1 MPLKFKS
8 RLLAHLGHETYT
20 PAPPEQVAR
29 DLRVP
34 TDEFAEFMQAV
45 RDLTT
50 AGDIVYAKDHSL
62 TLPRMGDEIVGT
74 LRKNPKGFGF
84 IKTLKPTAHGDLF
97 VPPDAMLD
105 ALTGDTVRAKVV
117 QSRRGDDGRS
127 PYTGVI
133 VEVIERRRTAFTG
146 ELRKQGSLWVVH
158 PDGNV
163 LTQPVV
169 IRDATSKNAREGDK
183 VAFEL
188 TSHPS
193 GHTLAEGVITKV
205 LGEAG
210 NPSVETAGVIEAYSL
225 PGEFPESCIEQARQ
239 ASLRFDAEIKAA
251 GEPVPGTSALRA
263 DLPSDRP
270 SIHGESARSAD
281 LPRGFD
287 PDVRLD
293 LREQYI
299 ITIDPPDAKDYDD
312 AISIQK
318 LEANDPEN
326 RSGRQLWRLGVHIAD
341 VAHFIDPGSPLD
353 EEAKDRA
360 NSVYLPRLVI
370 PMLPENLSN
379 GICSLQEG
387 VPRYCKT
394 VWLDYDENGSV
405 RAEGYAQTIIKS
417 AKRLT
422 YIEAQALIDGNEELA
437 KQHAKTEPKYTP
449 QLKDT
454 LLMMDRLSKRIRDRR
469 RKAGMIHL
477 ELPEV
482 ELVYDEQTGKV
493 VDAQPEDQSYT
504 HTLIEMFMVE
514 ANEAIARLF
523 EKLNVP
529 ALRRIHPEPVPGAFE
544 GLTEFIKVAGYRIPK
559 SPTRQELQALLDATA
574 GTAAAPAVH
583 MAVLRTL
590 TRAEYSPA
598 MVGHFALASEAY
610 SHFTSPIR
618 RYPDLTAHR
627 ALAEYLRLTKNGGAR
642 PRWDDDASWNKLG
655 KSMMDSPMCPSQE
668 ELMQIGSNCNFREE
682 NATGAERE
690 LRQFLVLQLM
700 EEKIGE
706 SFPALVTGVTGAG
719 VFVRLDK
726 FLAEGLI
733 KTEDLPAPASGGAG
747 GSAGGKR
754 AVWQMDRRSG
764 AIVEKNSGRSFAMG
778 DRVEVTV
785 IAVDLARRRMEMVVS
800 DPDRRLAGKSK
811 QLAGA
816 LRIGEFED
824 DKAHG
829 GPGGLSGVERRS
841 QKSKS
846 RDRNK
851 SDFRQDRKNKG
862 KW

>member
-1 MPLKFKS
+1 MALKYKS
-8 RLLAHLGHETYT
+8 RLLAHLGHDTYT

-29 DLRVP
+29 DLRISP
-34 TDEFAEFMQAV
+34 DDFPEFMQAI
-45 RDLTT
+45 RTLAS
-50 AGDIVYAKDHSL
+50 AGDLEYSKDHCL
-62 TLPRMGDEIVGT
+62 TLPKMGDEVVGI
-74 LRKNPKGFGF
+74 LRKNVKGFGF
-84 IKTLKPTAHGDLF
+84 IVPLKPTAHGDLF
-97 VPPDAMLD
+97 VPPEAMLD
-105 ALTGDTVRAKVV
+105 ALSGDTVKAKVV
-117 QSRRGDDGRS
+117 RSRRGDDGRS
-127 PYTGVI
+127 PFTGVI
-133 VEVIERRRTAFTG
+133 VEVIERRRTTFTG
-146 ELRKQGSLWVVH
+146 ELRKQGNLWLAH
-158 PDGNV
+158 PDGKV

-188 TSHPS
+188 TTHPE
-193 GHTLAEGVITKV
+193 GHQLGEGVITRV

-210 NPSVETAGVIEAYSL
+210 SPTVETAGVIEAYNL
-225 PGEFPESCIEQARQ
+225 PGEFPEACVEQARE
-239 ASLRFDAEIKAA
+239 ASARFHAEIKAA
-251 GEPVPGTSALRA
+251 DAG
-263 DLPSDRP
+263 D
-270 SIHGESARSAD
+270 
-281 LPRGFD
+281 GFD
-287 PDVRLD
+287 PEVRLD
-293 LREQYI
+293 LRDRFI

-312 AISIQK
+312 AISIEK
-318 LEANDPEN
+318 LGPDHPEN
-326 RSGRQLWRLGVHIAD
+326 RTGRPLWRLGVHIAD

-360 NSVYLPRLVI
+360 NSVYLPRMVI

-394 VWLDYDENGSV
+394 AWMDYDDTGVV
-405 RAEGYAQTIIKS
+405 RAEGFSQTIIKS

-422 YIEAQALIDGNEELA
+422 YIEAQALIDGDPEKA
-437 KQHAKTEPKYTP
+437 RQHARTEPRYTD
-449 QLKDT
+449 QLIDT
-454 LLMMDRLSKRIRDRR
+454 LKMMDRLSRRIRDRR

-493 VDAQPEDQSYT
+493 VDARPEDDSYT

-523 EKLNVP
+523 EKLQIP
-529 ALRRIHPEPVPGAFE
+529 HLRRIHPEPVPGAFE
-544 GLTEFIKVAGYRIPK
+544 GLNDFIKVAGYRIPK
-559 SPTRQELQALLDATA
+559 NPGREQLQALLDATA

-598 MVGHFALASEAY
+598 HVGHFALASEAY

-627 ALAEYLRLTKNGGAR
+627 ALAEFLRLTRNGRNR
-642 PRWDDDASWNKLG
+642 PRWDDDKAWAALG
-655 KSMMDSPMCPSQE
+655 KAMQQSTMCPSE
-668 ELMQIGSNCNFREE
+668 HDLLLIGQNCNYREE
-682 NATGAERE
+682 NAQEAERE

-733 KTEDLPAPASGGAG
+733 KMEDLPAFAGDASGGG
-747 GSAGGKR
+747 GSSAGGKR
-754 AVWQMDRRSG
+754 AVWQLDRRSG
-764 AIVEKNSGRSFAMG
+764 ALVERNSGRSFAMG
-778 DRVEVTV
+778 DRLEVTV
-785 IAVDLARRRMEMVVS
+785 IGVDLPRRRMELAVS
-800 DPDRRLAGKSK
+800 DPERRAAGKSK

-824 DKAHG
+824 DRDARG
-829 GPGGLSGVERRS
+829 STGADRRAAR
-841 QKSKS
+841 SKS
-846 RDRNK
+846 RERNK
-851 SDFRQDRKNKG
+851 QDFRKEKKNRG